1 MAHRPIYAWG
11 SLFLWREGI
20 VDEEADELAPP
31 QEHFGLDQDTR
42 LLVPSS
48 RGAKLT
54 LPIRCLG
61 APHPD
66 HLEAQK
72 GWRATWATMRAALRA
87 RMNRSD
93 PVVWILDGEAKKVV
107 SGYSAPT
114 ITTSTPH
121 GLTVGDVALVRRSG
135 TATYTLGAVLTT
147 PTDST
152 FTMAAT
158 YGAHA
163 IATSDEVHLVE
174 AYWSPMLYVSAA
186 PAPFAG
192 QGDHYA
198 KEVIYTFVGSGSAV
212 YRRTAASA
220 VTA

>member
-31 QEHFGLDQDTR
+31 QEHSGLDQDTR

-48 RGAKLT
+48 RNAKLT

-72 GWRATWATMRAALRA
+72 GWRATWATIRAALRA

-93 PVVWILDGEAKKVV
+93 PVVWILDSEAKKTV
-107 SGYSAPT
+107 SGYSAGT
-114 ITTSTPH
+114 ITTATPH
-121 GLTVGDVALVRRSG
+121 GLVVGDVALVRRSG

-147 PTDST
+147 PTSST

-158 YGAHA
+158 YGAHS

-174 AYWSPMLYVSAA
+174 AYWAPMMYVSAA
-186 PAPFAG
+186 PAPFTG
-192 QGDHYA
+192 QGDWYS